1 MARVTLEDIARMAGV
16 SKATVSRVLND
27 KNDGYSEETAER
39 VKKIVKDC
47 GYLQA
52 SILTGAPYS
61 ARTRTIGLILPDTAN
76 PFFQQIIDVVEEF
89 TYQQSYVL
97 LLGGTHRSA
106 QKEKRYIDAFVTKR
120 VDGIILVATASDN
133 QDSYRLLE
141 KYKIPCVLL
150 DRKYFGSGLFKAG
163 VFIDSAYPVF
173 RACEYLIQHGNARIV
188 FLSGERGLS
197 TATERFNGYCVAL
210 QQYSIELHPELIVY
224 GDYTIQSGYS
234 CITRLLKE
242 QVVFDAIVASNDSM
256 AIGALSAVKEAGL
269 RVPEDIEIIGFD
281 GTEIGEHVTPPL
293 STIVQ
298 PVREMGRKSVELLF
312 ELMAGRTI
320 EKPFIQMEAK
330 LTLRG
335 TTR

>member
-106 QKEKRYIDAFVTKR
+106 E
-120 VDGIILVATASDN
+120 
-133 QDSYRLLE
+133 
-141 KYKIPCVLL
+141 
-150 DRKYFGSGLFKAG
+150 
-163 VFIDSAYPVF
+163 
-173 RACEYLIQHGNARIV
+173 
-188 FLSGERGLS
+188 
-197 TATERFNGYCVAL
+197 
-210 QQYSIELHPELIVY
+210 
-224 GDYTIQSGYS
+224 
-234 CITRLLKE
+234 
-242 QVVFDAIVASNDSM
+242 
-256 AIGALSAVKEAGL
+256 
-269 RVPEDIEIIGFD
+269 
-281 GTEIGEHVTPPL
+281 
-293 STIVQ
+293 
-298 PVREMGRKSVELLF
+298 
-312 ELMAGRTI
+312 
-320 EKPFIQMEAK
+320 
-330 LTLRG
+330 
-335 TTR
+335 